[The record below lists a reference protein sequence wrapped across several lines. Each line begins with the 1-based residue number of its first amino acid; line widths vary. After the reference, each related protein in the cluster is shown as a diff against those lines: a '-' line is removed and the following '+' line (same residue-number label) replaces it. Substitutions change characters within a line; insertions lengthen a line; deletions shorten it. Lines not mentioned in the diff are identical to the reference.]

1 MTTAPI
7 AVTCG
12 DPAGIG
18 PELAFKAWSEL
29 GHQVPMVW
37 FGDPDL
43 IPDHIVWHNF
53 DDTGLLGPGDS
64 LPVYPIHFPNTV
76 QPGRPDNANAQ
87 AVIDCIQTA
96 VSHTQSGKC
105 SAVVTAPISKSVLI
119 EGAGFAFPGHTEF
132 LAHLDG
138 ANTSIMLLA
147 SDALNV
153 VPLTIHVP
161 IRDVPTLVTQ
171 DLITTIT
178 QMLADDLSEKFGI
191 TNPHI
196 AIAGLNPHASENGK
210 IGTEDL
216 DITAPA
222 IKDLQDKGVNVT
234 GPWPAD
240 TLFHAAARAKYD
252 VALCMYHDQ
261 ALIPVKTLAFDDA
274 VNATLGLSFLRT
286 SPDHGTAFDIAG
298 QGIANPGSFIAA
310 CKMAHSHRLPGQ
322 DAN

>member
-1 MTTAPI
+1 MTAAPI

-18 PELAFKAWSEL
+18 PELAFKAWAQL
-29 GHQVPMVW
+29 RHQVPMVW

-43 IPDHIVWHNF
+43 IPDHIPWHDF
-53 DDTGLLGPGDS
+53 QDAAHRGPGES
-64 LPVYPIHFPNTV
+64 LPVHPITFPSPV
-76 QPGRPDNANAQ
+76 HPGQPDKANAK
-87 AVIDCIQTA
+87 AVIACIEAA
-96 VSHTQSGKC
+96 VSHTRSGQC

-119 EGAGFAFPGHTEF
+119 EGAGFAYPGHTEF

-138 ANTSIMLLA
+138 ADTSIMLLA
-147 SDALNV
+147 SAALNV

-171 DLITTIT
+171 DLITSVT
-178 QMLADDLSEKFGI
+178 QLLADDLSKKFGMN
-191 TNPHI
+191 NPHI
-196 AIAGLNPHASENGK
+196 AVAGLNPHASEDGK

-222 IKDLQDKGVNVT
+222 IKDLQNNGVNVT

-252 VALCMYHDQ
+252 VAMCMYHDQ

-322 DAN
+322 NAN